1 MNASR
6 GSKSRPTKSGSRQD
20 PQPGKTP
27 PRPSTESIAAARA
40 TAPAKPDAS
49 EAEDYAHRLV
59 WFPKALVLLR
69 REPAVAITLG
79 YLLVSLIGLWS
90 SFCFYRVFRIPIL
103 EYMQPG
109 DFLVEGVRHPINLL
123 WLLAMLAIAVPAYW
137 PTYYRLHH
145 PERAERYRK
154 HWYGRILFSRY
165 VDPFRRRRW
174 YDISPEATIA
184 FALLVGGGS
193 LILAYADERAG
204 RVLGGGGDAVRVT
217 LNGETQPLHG
227 TARLLGTNSGYVY
240 LYWPANG
247 RTEALVQENVG
258 RIETLPRRRPRS
270 AQFQVESPVEAP

>member
-6 GSKSRPTKSGSRQD
+6 GSKSRQKQEPR
-20 PQPGKTP
+20 PGKTP
-27 PRPSTESIAAARA
+27 QRPSAEPIAA
-40 TAPAKPDAS
+40 TAAAAPGAA

-59 WFPKALVLLR
+59 WYPEAVALLR

-79 YLLVSLIGLWS
+79 YLLLSLIGLWS

-109 DFLVEGVRHPINLL
+109 DFLVEGVRHPMNLL

-137 PTYYRLHH
+137 PTYYRLHNR
-145 PERAERYRK
+145 EQAERYRK
-154 HWYGRILFSRY
+154 HWYGRVLFSRL

-193 LILAYADERAG
+193 LILTHAQQRAG
-204 RVLGGGGDAVRVT
+204 HLLGGGGEAVRVT
-217 LNGETQPLHG
+217 LSGEARPLRG

-247 RTEALVQENVG
+247 RTEALVQENVS
-258 RIETLPRRRPRS
+258 RIEILPRSMPRATESTMGSS
-270 AQFQVESPVEAP
+270 AGSPVEAP